1 MDQHRTPHSISP
13 YHAYLSTPV
22 GEQITVHLA
31 RRTAVR
37 HATTLLPRS
46 WAELLAPWRKGAA
59 GPEQDHASQR
69 AHGHGGLASQ
79 TK

>member
-1 MDQHRTPHSISP
+1 LDKHLTSQLASP

-22 GEQITVHLA
+22 GEQITAHLA
-31 RRTAVR
+31 RRAAVR

-46 WAELLAPWRKGAA
+46 WAELLAPWRKGGA
-59 GPEQDHASQR
+59 GAEKGHAPQR